1 MNICDGDVHLRKL
14 LVVKIIFAKKALRVN
29 DCLILLMPNEISSKN
44 YVEFQEVLQSIVAGY
59 GMNATPFKLNALH
72 SMHAIDVFRLP
83 NLNVITSV
91 HSMFL

>member
-1 MNICDGDVHLRKL
+1 MRKL

-44 YVEFQEVLQSIVAGY
+44 VEFQEVLQSIVAGY